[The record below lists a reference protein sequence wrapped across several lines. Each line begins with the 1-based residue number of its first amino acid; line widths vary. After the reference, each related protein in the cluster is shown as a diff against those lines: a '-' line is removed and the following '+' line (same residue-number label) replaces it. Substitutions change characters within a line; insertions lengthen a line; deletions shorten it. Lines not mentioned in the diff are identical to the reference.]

1 LRNKIRKRF
10 KKTIKKIRTMI
21 GLKKNK
27 WNRMSRDKIER
38 KFFLKKEQLKKWR
51 LILEKKKKWNK
62 MLTKKIERKKTK
74 EEKEK
79 NNNQEN

>member
-10 KKTIKKIRTMI
+10 KKTITRMRTMI

-38 KFFLKKEQLKKWR
+38 NFFLKKKQLKKWG
-51 LILEKKKKWNK
+51 LILEKKRNEIKCWWKK
-62 MLTKKIERKKTK
+62 L
-74 EEKEK
+74 KEK
-79 NNNQEN
+79 K

>member
-1 LRNKIRKRF
+1 M
-10 KKTIKKIRTMI
+10 RTMI

-38 KFFLKKEQLKKWR
+38 NFFKKKQLKKWG

-62 MLTKKIERKKTK
+62 MLMKKIERKKIE

-79 NNNQEN
+79 KQ